1 MRVWSASLLWIM
13 FTSPGETGLEDFVSG
28 VLKHIDLREAYV
40 EFVIFRNL
48 RMAMTIDILPC
59 LGGLET

>member
-1 MRVWSASLLWIM
+1 M